1 MTTLQVKTE
10 IQKVLE
16 QVPEDVLPDILD
28 YLKQIQL
35 QTHDQIKLTKN
46 LKKILSEDKEL
57 LERLAK

>member
-1 MTTLQVKTE
+1 MTIVQVKTE

-16 QVPEDVLPDILD
+16 QVPENVLPDILD

-35 QTHDQIKLTKN
+35 KTHDQVKLSN
-46 LKKILSEDKEL
+46 HLKKILSEDKEL

>member
-1 MTTLQVKTE
+1 MTTVQIKTE

-16 QVPEDVLPDILD
+16 QVPEDLLPDILD

-35 QTHDQIKLTKN
+35 QTHDQISLSNN
-46 LKKILSEDKEL
+46 LKKVISEDKEL